1 MPLPPRK
8 LPDQLVSQL
17 NEFIQS
23 NDLTELYTSYI
34 WGNDTF
40 QDGFP
45 DILKL
50 EVQLTESDKKQGI
63 RLRDVKDV
71 ARWGKLRNIDRIDGE
86 DIVLPKNTLNTAAAS
101 PVEALTVD
109 PLKPIT
115 KLQENIYGGV
125 GPTYLSK
132 VLRFGLPQEYGAI
145 DTRCVRVFGQGDSE
159 SQRHDWLKL
168 RVRNDGYGWYIPKNQ
183 AGWPSEYGM
192 WIEILRYFSKHLPS
206 NCPHPEDFIAAGLR
220 SGYEWA
226 CADVEMALFTYAKRH
241 KTRGC
246 RGGD

>member
-1 MPLPPRK
+1 LPPRK

-86 DIVLPKNTLNTAAAS
+86 DIS
-101 PVEALTVD
+101 
-109 PLKPIT
+109 
-115 KLQENIYGGV
+115 
-125 GPTYLSK
+125 
-132 VLRFGLPQEYGAI
+132 
-145 DTRCVRVFGQGDSE
+145 
-159 SQRHDWLKL
+159 
-168 RVRNDGYGWYIPKNQ
+168 
-183 AGWPSEYGM
+183 
-192 WIEILRYFSKHLPS
+192 
-206 NCPHPEDFIAAGLR
+206 
-220 SGYEWA
+220 
-226 CADVEMALFTYAKRH
+226 
-241 KTRGC
+241 
-246 RGGD
+246 